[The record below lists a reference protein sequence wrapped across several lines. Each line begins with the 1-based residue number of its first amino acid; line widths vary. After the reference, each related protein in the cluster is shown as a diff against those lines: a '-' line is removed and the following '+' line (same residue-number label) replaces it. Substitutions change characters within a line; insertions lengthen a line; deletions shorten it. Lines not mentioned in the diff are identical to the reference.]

1 MGTRATYEID
11 GTVFYCH
18 FDGYPQ
24 GAAARFAAMVDKLH
38 EVTDYGTIRSN
49 GGGMD
54 YAFIRGADDAQP
66 TTTHEAHG
74 DAEYRY
80 ICYRTD
86 CGVVLTVHARMGWN
100 GSWHIIYSGALW
112 SFINAFT
119 PDLEKRAC
127 VVPLGHGCGTGTLV
141 SVRQLRNLK
150 DSAGVTEAFEKAAR
164 LVGCQA
170 ALDQIRYAIK
180 QSGYERGDELSGN
193 VMRGGLL
200 TAAE

>member
-11 GTVFYCH
+11 GAVFYCH

-24 GAAARFAAMVDKLH
+24 GAAVRFAAMVDKLH
-38 EVTDYGTIRSN
+38 EVTDYGTIRNN

-66 TTTHEAHG
+66 TTSHEAHG

-150 DSAGVTEAFEKAAR
+150 DSAGVTEAFEKTAR

-180 QSGYERGDELSGN
+180 QSCYERGDELSGN